1 MVYCM
6 IFKIATLLNSICI
19 ILMLF
24 IISKQYSDM
33 AMLWDMITEIDLM
46 FKDIITRITEGNAG
60 QQI

>member
-1 MVYCM
+1 
-6 IFKIATLLNSICI
+6 
-19 ILMLF
+19 MLF

>member
-1 MVYCM
+1 M

-46 FKDIITRITEGNAG
+46 FKDIITRITEGNA
-60 QQI
+60 

>member
-1 MVYCM
+1 M

-33 AMLWDMITEIDLM
+33 AMLWYMINEIDLM
-46 FKDIITRITEGNAG
+46 FKDIITMITEGNAG

>member
-1 MVYCM
+1 M

-46 FKDIITRITEGNAG
+46 FKDIITRLTEGNAG

>member
-1 MVYCM
+1 M

-33 AMLWDMITEIDLM
+33 AMVWDMITEIDLM

>member
-1 MVYCM
+1 M

>member
-1 MVYCM
+1 V

>member
-24 IISKQYSDM
+24 ILSKQYGDM
-33 AMLWDMITEIDLM
+33 GTLWDMVTEIDLM
-46 FKDIITRITEGNAG
+46 FKEIIMKITEKAG

>member
-1 MVYCM
+1 MNSFELLSI
-6 IFKIATLLNSICI
+6 IFCI

>member
-1 MVYCM
+1 M

-46 FKDIITRITEGNAG
+46 FKEIIMKITEGTAG
-60 QQI
+60 TKA